1 MKLIILD
8 RDGVINVDSDAFIK
22 NVDEW
27 IPIPNSIEAI
37 AKLSQAGYKIA
48 IATNQSG
55 IGRGLFSIQALDDIH
70 QLLQKQVQAAGG
82 HIDAIFFCPHTPSDH
97 CHCRK
102 PDTGLFELI
111 AEFFQTS
118 LKGVVAIG
126 DAARDMEAAVK
137 MECRPVLVLTGKGEK
152 TRQLESY
159 KNEVVYKDLNE
170 AVSHII

>member
-82 HIDAIFFCPHTPSDH
+82 HIDAIFFCPHTSSDH

-111 AEFFQTS
+111 AAFFQTS

-159 KNEVVYKDLNE
+159 KNEVVYKDLHE